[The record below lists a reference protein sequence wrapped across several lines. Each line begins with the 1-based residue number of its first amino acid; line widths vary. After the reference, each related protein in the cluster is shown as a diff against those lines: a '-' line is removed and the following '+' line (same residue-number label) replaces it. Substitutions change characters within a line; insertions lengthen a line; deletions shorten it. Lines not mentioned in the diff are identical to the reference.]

1 MLVRWSHQTTYT
13 LLGVGNRITLRVP
26 LSCMQVADSLV
37 IQKAEYD
44 VSFRELEIVCD
55 IIRRPHLSQYVGQDI
70 EFFHENFV
78 ALNPPQGTPLTPLR

>member
-26 LSCMQVADSLV
+26 ISCMQSADSLV
-37 IQKAEYD
+37 VQNVEYQPAL
-44 VSFRELEIVCD
+44 REVEIVCD

-70 EFFHENFV
+70 EFIHEQDKSH
-78 ALNPPQGTPLTPLR
+78 APKELK